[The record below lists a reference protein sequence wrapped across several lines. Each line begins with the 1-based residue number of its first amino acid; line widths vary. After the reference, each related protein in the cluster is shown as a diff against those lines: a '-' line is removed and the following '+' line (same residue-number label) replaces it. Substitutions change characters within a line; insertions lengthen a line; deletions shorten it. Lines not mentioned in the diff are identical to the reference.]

1 MSKNFLLGCIF
12 ISIGGFFNVANQQNL
27 LGTVSDIGPGYYP
40 DLISEVLIISGLV
53 LVLQALYKNV
63 R

>member
-1 MSKNFLLGCIF
+1 MNKNFPLGCIF
-12 ISIGGFFNVANQQNL
+12 IVIGGFFNISNQQNL

-40 DLISEVLIISGLV
+40 DLISEVLIIAGLV
-53 LVLQALYKNV
+53 LILQALYNNV